1 MAANKW
7 QKPGPVMNRVFEE
20 AFIGLLGDGCEN
32 IIVHSF
38 KDDGDE
44 VIVNFELVV
53 GGKLIINQTR
63 LIA

>member
-32 IIVHSF
+32 IIIHSF
-38 KDDGDE
+38 KDAGDE

-53 GGKLIINQTR
+53 DGKLIINQTR